1 MVFDFYC
8 GTYRRHGKQ
17 YCTPHR
23 IPLKVLE
30 AIVLDD
36 LKKIIGSVDD
46 LKSLIQ
52 SQDLSTRKSK
62 QIANTEINK
71 IQLELERIKK
81 LKKSIYEDYKEELI
95 SKEEFISY
103 REDYSKKETL
113 FLKQL
118 EVLEKMKNE
127 DDAEDVFESP
137 WIKRLLDLKDIK
149 SLDRD
154 IVVEMIHHISVY
166 EDKKIKISYNFS
178 NELEHLFSS
187 VYDVVSES

>member
-1 MVFDFYC
+1 
-8 GTYRRHGKQ
+8 
-17 YCTPHR
+17 
-23 IPLKVLE
+23 
-30 AIVLDD
+30 
-36 LKKIIGSVDD
+36 
-46 LKSLIQ
+46 
-52 SQDLSTRKSK
+52 
-62 QIANTEINK
+62 
-71 IQLELERIKK
+71 
-81 LKKSIYEDYKEELI
+81 
-95 SKEEFISY
+95 
-103 REDYSKKETL
+103 
-113 FLKQL
+113 
-118 EVLEKMKNE
+118 MKNE